1 MQPPE
6 FLASETSFSRRRLSM
21 EDFEKM
27 KVLDANAV
35 PHTEESAE
43 SSDDDCSSERS
54 YVQAPRVKRVKLR

>member
-1 MQPPE
+1 
-6 FLASETSFSRRRLSM
+6 M

-43 SSDDDCSSERS
+43 SSDDDGSSERS